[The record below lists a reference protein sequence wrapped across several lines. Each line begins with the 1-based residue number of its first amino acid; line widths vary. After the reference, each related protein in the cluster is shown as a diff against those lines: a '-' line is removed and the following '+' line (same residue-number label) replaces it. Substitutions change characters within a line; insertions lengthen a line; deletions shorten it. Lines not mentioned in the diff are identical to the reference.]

1 MENKTCSNCGFI
13 AQPSAEFCVSCG
25 RELSSFVAD
34 NNKRQSAPENQ
45 LYSIQPFT
53 GVGSVLNPTLKM
65 FTTNFWFISKLVCV
79 IFAPLELIKVL
90 GIGAV
95 DANWQ
100 NAFGAGLLWLIC
112 NALIAPS
119 LIYSLVVQMRT
130 GATPGLHEAYRYG
143 LSRLIPFCACVA
155 LSWLLI
161 GLGFVALIIPGI
173 ILSLAFQVVYPL
185 ATLEK
190 GSPVE
195 ILKRSY
201 RLTDGYKGT
210 IFGAVFVLGLLCSAV
225 GFPITTLSAVL
236 IVSDHVFW
244 PLQVALAIL
253 TDILNEVYTVLALV
267 IYLSILSTA
276 VRSET
281 AENLSINLER

>member
-25 RELSSFVAD
+25 RELSSFVGD
-34 NNKRQSAPENQ
+34 DNKRQGAPESQ

-53 GVGSVLNPTLKM
+53 GVGSVIGPTLKI
-65 FTTNFWFISKLVCV
+65 FTTNFWFITKLVFV
-79 IFAPLELIKVL
+79 IFAPLEIIKAL
-90 GIGAV
+90 GVGEN
-95 DANWQ
+95 NWQ
-100 NAFGAGLLWLIC
+100 NAVGAGLLWVIC

-119 LIYSLVVQMRT
+119 LIYSLVTQMRT
-130 GATPGLHEAYRYG
+130 GITPGLHEAYRFG
-143 LSRLIPFCACVA
+143 ISRLIPFCACVA
-155 LSWLLI
+155 LSWLLTL
-161 GLGFVALIIPGI
+161 LGFVCLIIPGI
-173 ILSLAFQVVYPL
+173 ILSLAFELVYPM

-201 RLTDGYKGT
+201 RLTNGYKAN
-210 IFGAVFVLGLLCSAV
+210 IFAAGFVLALLCLLVSLPVNAVSAFFV
-225 GFPITTLSAVL
+225 ISGGG
-236 IVSDHVFW
+236 FW
-244 PLQVALAIL
+244 PVQVVFAIL
-253 TDILNEVYTVLALV
+253 IDILNEVTTVLALV

-281 AENLSINLER
+281 AENFSINPER